1 MFFTFNQNNS
11 GGGFDFD
18 EARGITEY
26 VIVEA
31 DTADEA
37 NERAE
42 SIGLYFDGDGDC
54 PCCGDRWYAQ
64 WSNDR
69 GREVPSIYDEPVET
83 ATALIKWMGDN
94 PDVFVHYADGRVA
107 AHHLPKSNH

>member
-1 MFFTFNQNNS
+1 MFFTFTQNNS
-11 GGGFDFD
+11 YGAFDFD

-42 SIGLYFDGDGDC
+42 GIGLYFDGVGDC

-64 WSNDR
+64 RRDEDGDST
-69 GREVPSIYDEPVET
+69 PSIYDEPVET
-83 ATALIKWMGDN
+83 ATSYFKWMGDS
-94 PDVFVHYADGRVA
+94 PDVFVHYADGRNV
-107 AHHLPKSNH
+107 AHHLQDNHS